1 MTALM
6 LLKAALR
13 KRPLRLI
20 LIALCAS
27 GCFLSSI
34 GLGAAGDTLRGAF
47 RKNALLCGGGDI
59 NIYTS
64 DLPRGEL
71 EKRLALTGAIR
82 VSEGTVRT
90 QRCLCSD
97 GRTRTV
103 RFHTVYGEVLRP
115 LFDGAPGAALS
126 LGYTA
131 DFKEENVRFLRLPD
145 GTELETDSR
154 AYLPGLNAVYTDRY
168 NPCTD
173 GDVVDIIL
181 TSEVAD
187 SLFSDSYVNFAA
199 AVYPPA
205 ADLSAVLDNLSA
217 MKDTKYAVRSESE
230 AAFASARS
238 LLETVLDVCAY
249 LPVFIFAVGAVF
261 ILFFLSGTARAM
273 RASLSLLLTD
283 GAGKRD
289 VFCGLFLMA
298 LLPMLAGL
306 VLSLPAAAA
315 LGRAVSRETVRNMG
329 MMWLGFRFKLPRA
342 ALSLLVC
349 LFISALSALACVS
362 FISRRSVAEI
372 RKKPGGRKR
381 AAALDFVTTALC
393 TCAALGLALV
403 TMFYGDS
410 LSAVR
415 SELLYER
422 RDFDA
427 QVIYSSLVP
436 VSRLEELMTSG
447 FVSDCEG
454 VLFGTATVHYGD
466 KSEEVFGAAARE
478 SGSMLRFYD
487 SAGERVNPVSNMA
500 VLDEKTA
507 EKLGVNAGDIVDI
520 DAGFGRGR
528 ISVRCRVAAL
538 TRQYSAFTQLISQD
552 TAEQYLDSSGVMNS
566 ALVKLGGP
574 AEDFVRFAS
583 SLPEVYSVQTVQSM
597 TLRFDRRY
605 CATLRLIRLVIT
617 DAALLGLALCLLMS
631 YAAHRRN
638 LKKNSVL
645 LMLGE
650 SPLRLAAKAS
660 ALRLTGF
667 AAGFA
672 AAMPLSVLIERL
684 ILNKLSRGTVNYP
697 LVIKPGTVLQAAA
710 LIFVYLFAS
719 AAFFTWLLR
728 KARADRLQE

>member
-1 MTALM
+1 MTAIM

-20 LIALCAS
+20 LIALCS
-27 GCFLSSI
+27 FGCFLCSL
-34 GLGAAGDTLRGAF
+34 GLGAAGDTLTDAF
-47 RKNALLCGGGDI
+47 RKNAQLGGGGDI
-59 NIYTS
+59 KIYTG

-71 EKRLALTGAIR
+71 EKRLALTGAAG

-90 QRCLCSD
+90 LSCLCSD
-97 GRTRTV
+97 GKTRTV
-103 RFHTVYGEVLRP
+103 RFHTVYGDVLRP
-115 LFDGAPGAALS
+115 LFEGAPGAALS
-126 LGYTA
+126 LGYAA
-131 DFKEENVRFLRLPD
+131 DFEAENVRFLRLPD
-145 GTELETDSR
+145 GTELETDTK

-181 TSEVAD
+181 TPEAAD
-187 SLFSDSYVNFAA
+187 GLFADSYVNFAA
-199 AVYPPA
+199 AVYPSS
-205 ADLSAVLDNLSA
+205 ADIGDVLEELSA
-217 MKDTKYAVRSESE
+217 MKDTLYAVRSDSE

-238 LLETVLDVCAY
+238 LLETVLDVCSY
-249 LPVFIFAVGAVF
+249 LPLFIFAVGMVF
-261 ILFFLSGTARAM
+261 IFFFLSGTARAM
-273 RASLSLLLTD
+273 RASLSLLITD

-289 VFCGLFLMA
+289 VFAGLLLMA
-298 LLPMLAGL
+298 FTSMLAGL
-306 VLSLPAAAA
+306 ALSLPAAAA
-315 LGRAVSRETVRNMG
+315 LGRAVSRETACNMG
-329 MMWLGFRFKLPRA
+329 MTWHGFRFGLPRA
-342 ALSLLVC
+342 ALSVLACLL
-349 LFISALSALACVS
+349 ISALSALICTA
-362 FISRRSVAEI
+362 FLSRRSVADI
-372 RKKPGGRKR
+372 RKKPGGRRR
-381 AAALDFVTTALC
+381 ADALDLTLTALC
-393 TCAALGLALV
+393 TCAALSLVLV
-403 TMFYGDS
+403 TMFYRDS

-436 VSRLEELMTSG
+436 VSRLEELEASG
-447 FVSDCEG
+447 LVSDCEG
-454 VLFGTATVHYGD
+454 VLFGTATVRYGN

-487 SAGERVNPVSNMA
+487 SAGERVFPAPNMA
-500 VLDEKTA
+500 VIDEKTA
-507 EKLGVNAGDIVDI
+507 EKLGVHAGDIVDI

-528 ISVRCRVAAL
+528 VSVRCRVAAL

-566 ALVKLGGP
+566 ALVKLTGTE
-574 AEDFVRFAS
+574 EDFAGFAS
-583 SLPEVYSVQTVQSM
+583 SLPEVYSVQTVRSM
-597 TLRFDRRY
+597 AHRFDRRY
-605 CATLRLIRLVIT
+605 SATLRLTGLIIA
-617 DAALLGLALCLLMS
+617 DAALLGLAFCLLMS
-631 YAAHRRN
+631 YASHRRN

-660 ALRLTGF
+660 ALRLAGF

-672 AAMPLSVLIERL
+672 AALPLSVLIEKAVLGR
-684 ILNKLSRGTVNYP
+684 LSRGTVNYP
-697 LVIKPGTVLQAAA
+697 LTVRPGTVLLSAA

-719 AAFFTWLLR
+719 AAFFARLLG